1 MPPPHSHP
9 GPERLATVDTEFEL
23 APITGGAQAQLAGA
37 HLLRLCLDLQM
48 HSLLL
53 IMGAAAGEASTREP
67 ATASTASETPPW
79 RQWVS
84 EDIDVAIALAAD
96 TLSHGGA
103 LPSTLGSDLHR
114 SVPATTVDS
123 LIALQDSLTEQLT
136 QLIRTEP
143 PSDLPLTGLLEHCE
157 HRRTQLAAYR
167 HVSSPPRGI
176 TLPQADHHFL
186 PGELLG

>member
-1 MPPPHSHP
+1 MPPPHSDL
-9 GPERLATVDTEFEL
+9 GPERHSTVDTQFEF
-23 APITGGAQAQLAGA
+23 APITGDTQAQLAGA

-53 IMGAAAGEASTREP
+53 TMGAAAGEASTREP
-67 ATASTASETPPW
+67 AASSTATDSPPW
-79 RQWVS
+79 RQWAS

-96 TLSHGGA
+96 TLSHGGG

-114 SVPATTVDS
+114 AVPATTVDT
-123 LIALQDSLTEQLT
+123 LIALHDSLTEQLIQLT
-136 QLIRTEP
+136 QTEP
-143 PSDLPLTGLLEHCE
+143 PSELPLTGLLEHCE

-167 HVSSPPRGI
+167 HASSPPRGI
-176 TLPQADHHFL
+176 TLPQADQHFL

>member
-1 MPPPHSHP
+1 MPPRQSRPVP
-9 GPERLATVDTEFEL
+9 ARLATVDTQFEL
-23 APITGGAQAQLAGA
+23 TPITGDAQAQLAGA

-53 IMGAAAGEASTREP
+53 ILGAAAGEASTREP
-67 ATASTASETPPW
+67 AAASTATDSPPW
-79 RQWVS
+79 RQWAS
-84 EDIDVAIALAAD
+84 EDLDVAIALAAD
-96 TLSHGGA
+96 TLSHGGV

-123 LIALQDSLTEQLT
+123 LIALHDSLTEQLI
-136 QLIRTEP
+136 QLTRTEP
-143 PSDLPLTGLLEHCE
+143 SSELPLTGLLEHCE

-167 HVSSPPRGI
+167 HASSPSRGI